1 MTKKE
6 MIDYIET
13 SGMVINFSRSYFN
26 KMLRERVEEFY
37 IQAVRFCNKWEG
49 QSSHFFC
56 LRLVSANG
64 RWSPNFITLKR

>member
-1 MTKKE
+1 MLYYNQKEGRTKPQKEKERFKMTKKE

-37 IQAVRFCNKWEG
+37 IQAVRFCNK
-49 QSSHFFC
+49 
-56 LRLVSANG
+56 
-64 RWSPNFITLKR
+64 

>member
-1 MTKKE
+1 MLYYNQKEERTKPQKERERFKMTKKE

-37 IQAVRFCNKWEG
+37 DQAVRFCNK
-49 QSSHFFC
+49 
-56 LRLVSANG
+56 
-64 RWSPNFITLKR
+64 